1 MKKEKMQQV
10 AYMAMAISLMS
21 FFSAAAGVFNE
32 NIYNE
37 VYLSGTITK
46 RLVVGSVA
54 QDCITLPLSVILLI
68 LAIRIL
74 KAPSENLIIALM
86 GMAGYFFYGYG
97 LYVIQGQYTSL
108 YMIYMIIFALSI
120 YTLIFGLTGFNHKW
134 YGEKCF
140 PKGFRT
146 SVAAFIL
153 LILIVLGPLWVF
165 LMLSDIATRFPGE
178 TYGVY
183 ILDLCIVFPA
193 LAVSMA
199 RFYKNSAYGTLL
211 AGVGLVKA
219 LTVCG
224 SVAFAEWYVAYANF
238 RAFDG
243 FMFGVFSFLTL
254 ASLLLLVK
262 YFFYIGKNEYKT
274 ESLI

>member
-10 AYMAMAISLMS
+10 AYMGIAISVMS
-21 FFSAAAGVFNE
+21 FFSAAAGIFNE

-68 LAIRIL
+68 LSIRIL
-74 KAPSENLIIALM
+74 KAPSENLMIALM

-120 YTLIFGLTGFNHKW
+120 YTLIFGLTGFNNKW

-140 PKGFRT
+140 PKAFRT

-153 LILIVLGPLWVF
+153 LIIIVLGPLWVF
-165 LMLSDIATRFPGE
+165 MMLSDMATRFPGE
-178 TYGVY
+178 TYGVF

-211 AGVGLVKA
+211 AGVALLKA

-224 SVAFAEWYVAYANF
+224 SVAFAEWYVSYSNF

-243 FMFGVFSFLTL
+243 FMFGFFSFLTVV
-254 ASLLLLVK
+254 SLLLLAK
-262 YFFYIGKNEYKT
+262 YFVFLGNKAIGMEV
-274 ESLI
+274 EA